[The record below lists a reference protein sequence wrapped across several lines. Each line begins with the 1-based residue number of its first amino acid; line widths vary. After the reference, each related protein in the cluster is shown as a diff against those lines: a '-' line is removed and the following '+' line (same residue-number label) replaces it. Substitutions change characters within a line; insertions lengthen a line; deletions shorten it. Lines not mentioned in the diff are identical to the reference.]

1 MRRSKWPFL
10 PYKGKWQG
18 SFSERQAMETLR
30 SKVLEEQHHSETN
43 FVSMLVDCFR
53 IYGSNPSFS
62 GYSFMVQ
69 HLLHKNF
76 HSYLPPIL
84 DHLEKSERIDVP
96 EKFFVNLIHEYG
108 KADMLQEAVNMFLR
122 IPKFRCSPSALSLNS
137 VLNILCRKND
147 GLALIHDVLLKAPAL
162 NIRLEASSFRILIR
176 ALCRTGRV
184 GFAIELF
191 NIMQQLHEFIPDSGF
206 YLLILRALCKYST
219 PDEVMKFLEDMW
231 NGGVLPSTWEY
242 NAVINLLVSKGRLN
256 DAYSILTRMKVEG
269 KRPDIISY
277 TTILN
282 GFILVNNFIEAEE
295 VFDEML
301 VLGIDLDVVT
311 YNTYISGLCKQ
322 REFGRAYR
330 MVLCMEKA
338 GCKPDTESFNTLMD
352 GYTKAGEH
360 VKVKEVMSKML
371 EKGYQG
377 NSRTNAILID
387 GLLMEQKPAEACQML
402 MEMVSKGL
410 IPNSATFNA
419 VVCSL
424 CQKNFL
430 DKGIQ
435 VLEEM
440 ISHSIA
446 PDDSLWEALLSAI
459 NLRREEMAVHL
470 EEMILGGSR
479 DRW

>member
-30 SKVLEEQHHSETN
+30 NKVFEEHNSETN

-53 IYGSNPSFS
+53 IYGSNPSLS

-69 HLLHKNF
+69 HLLQKNL
-76 HSYLPPIL
+76 HSHLPSIL
-84 DHLEKSERIDVP
+84 DHLENSERIDVP
-96 EKFFVNLIHEYG
+96 EKFFVNLIQEYG
-108 KADMLQEAVNMFLR
+108 KADMLQEAVSMFLR

-137 VLNILCRKND
+137 VLTILCQKND
-147 GLALIHDVLLKAPAL
+147 GLVLIHDVLLKAPEL

-184 GFAIELF
+184 GFAIELL
-191 NIMQQLHEFIPDSGF
+191 NMMQQLHELIPDSGF

-219 PDEVMKFLEDMW
+219 PNEVMKFLEDMW
-231 NGGVLPSTWEY
+231 NAGVLPSTWEY
-242 NAVINLLVSKGRLN
+242 NAVINLLVRQGRLN

-269 KRPDIISY
+269 KKPDTISY
-277 TTILN
+277 TTMLN
-282 GFILVNNFIEAEE
+282 GLILVNNFSEAEE

-301 VLGIDLDVVT
+301 VLGIDPDVVT

-322 REFGRAYR
+322 GELGRAYR

-338 GCKPDTESFNTLMD
+338 GCKPDTETFNTLMD

-360 VKVKEVMSKML
+360 AKAKEVMSEML
-371 EKGYQG
+371 EKGYHG
-377 NSRTNAILID
+377 NSRTFAILID
-387 GLLMEQKPAEACQML
+387 GLLVEHKPAEAYQML
-402 MEMVSKGL
+402 MEMLSKGL
-410 IPNSATFNA
+410 FPNSATFKA
-419 VVCSL
+419 VACSL
-424 CQKNFL
+424 CQKNLL

-446 PDDSLWEALLSAI
+446 PDEILWEALLCAI
-459 NLRREEMAVHL
+459 NLRCEEIAVHL
-470 EEMILGGSR
+470 EEMILDGQQG
-479 DRW
+479 